1 MTRKAKKPVVTEGI
15 ESNDLAVTSNGEIYV
30 SDPSNKQVWFINRK
44 GEKRIVDT
52 GIARPNGV
60 VLSPD
65 QSLLLVADTAGQF
78 VYSFQIQP
86 DGSLA
91 YKQPYFHLHLAD
103 GATQSGAD
111 GMTVDTQGNLYVTT
125 QVGLQCLRSGRKSQ
139 RNHLQATTGLALQC
153 CFWRA
158 EPR

>member
-1 MTRKAKKPVVTEGI
+1 MTRKVKKRSWQKAI
-15 ESNDLAVTSNGEIYV
+15 ESNDLAVTSKGEIYV
-30 SDPSNKQVWFINRK
+30 SDPNNKQVWFVNRK

-52 GIARPNGV
+52 GITKPNGV
-60 VLSPD
+60 ALSPD

-103 GATQSGAD
+103 GATQSEAD
-111 GMTVDTQGNLYVTT
+111 GMTVDTEGSLTRPHKWV
-125 QVGLQCLRSGRKSQ
+125 CRSAIKQEESAGSSPS
-139 RNHLQATTGLALQC
+139 HSGPALQC
-153 CFWRA
+153 GLWRA
-158 EPR
+158 EPG